1 MQNNRFGRR
10 SYATAVATDDV
21 SDGIAPGSFTRQNMM
36 NRAMNE
42 GRNLRKEAE
51 SKKRYFQQKLNL
63 EGNRKKLGKG
73 NIITFLMNDENQGI
87 DKSDINK
94 VLRISGFSVGDVEG
108 IKLNDFRSNQVEVL
122 LKEGFQVDVQV
133 IEDRLKNAHID
144 AAVSKFDHIEEFIM
158 IYGLPLTS
166 DVDALELKIIDSLK
180 PFVKKVLD
188 IVPCKHKAENSD
200 DFFSGHYDGNWRLK
214 VCPKDRQQVP
224 NFIVVGQDS
233 KVMGKVV
240 YTRKV
245 SPKEEMCSDCF
256 STRHYKKDPDCPG
269 LRDWSDYCE
278 EFERKWAEVSL
289 VEGDLDE
296 VATTNDIEEARLS
309 VLSKNLVKNVEKLEK
324 EKNELV
330 NTLKEHEMNIKK
342 VDDLQTKVDD
352 LVSTKAQ
359 LQKERNELLDTVNN
373 QVVVINKVD
382 DLEKVKAE
390 LELRLVD
397 FSKETEENSK
407 RLNQELRAIADENKD
422 LKIRLSDMV
431 AENANLASVNTNLE
445 GQIEEAETLV
455 SEKHITFQRIG
466 SQSSNKLVEFQDLD
480 SSLEKSPASTSL
492 EKLEQSTA
500 IKRSLESPGNSPP
513 DKKILNYPDV
523 GKKVWVQM
531 KDGNKPEYLVQ
542 SKKNKNTF
550 NVVNSEGLRISKNFR
565 DLTWGYISEDGG
577 RKNSK

>member
-1 MQNNRFGRR
+1 MDELEKEKFELEHRLNDISREAEENSKILNQTVRTISDENKELKVNLAMIAAEKTNLETEKIELEKTIEDHHALVNEKHVTFQRIGSQNKLIEFSELDSSVEN
-10 SYATAVATDDV
+10 SLLAADNN
-21 SDGIAPGSFTRQNMM
+21 SDGLVPGVSSRQNLM
-36 NRAMNE
+36 NRAINE

-188 IVPCKHKAENSD
+188 IAPCKHKAENSD

-278 EFERKWAEVSL
+278 EFESKWTEVSL

-330 NTLKEHEMNIKK
+330 NTLKEHEINILK
-342 VDDLQTKVDD
+342 VDELQTKVDD

-466 SQSSNKLVEFQDLD
+466 SQSSNKLVEFKDLD
-480 SSLEKSPASTSL
+480 
-492 EKLEQSTA
+492 
-500 IKRSLESPGNSPP
+500 
-513 DKKILNYPDV
+513 
-523 GKKVWVQM
+523 
-531 KDGNKPEYLVQ
+531 
-542 SKKNKNTF
+542 
-550 NVVNSEGLRISKNFR
+550 
-565 DLTWGYISEDGG
+565 
-577 RKNSK
+577 